1 MFIKEGK
8 TNWKYILILVILT
21 AIVSGVIL
29 IYQFLWLPKEEFPSP
44 GLPEMEKP
52 EKVVE
57 EEAANWK
64 TYRNEK
70 YGFEFK
76 APKNWIKE
84 NLCDWETFCLI
95 LIDYNE
101 LPTEKEYI
109 SEGLAAEISTKED
122 FVRYKEKIEKGIL
135 PLGYLEAWKFL
146 EIDGKRAIQV
156 IGYDVSSASYDIE
169 TMLFTNDVE
178 IRLVAKLP
186 IEAYFK
192 EELTPFGYHIVD
204 IKKNQEREEELNKGL
219 YSSEEV
225 EKVISQYNIML
236 STFKFIE

>member
-1 MFIKEGK
+1 MFIKKGE
-8 TNWKYILILVILT
+8 TNWKYILILLFLA
-21 AIVSGVIL
+21 AIVSGGIL
-29 IYQFLWLPKEEFPSP
+29 AYQFLWLPKEEVKIPEVKPS
-44 GLPEMEKP
+44 
-52 EKVVE
+52 E
-57 EEAANWK
+57 EIAKDETADWK
-64 TYRNEK
+64 TYRNEE

-109 SEGLAAEISTKED
+109 SEGLSAEISTKED

-146 EIDGKRAIQV
+146 EIDGRKAIQV
-156 IGYDVSSASYDIE
+156 IGYDVSSGSYDIE

-192 EELTPFGYHIVD
+192 EELTPFGYFRSAD
-204 IKKNQEREEELNKGL
+204 TKKNQEREEELNKGL
-219 YSSEEV
+219 YPSEEV